1 VCVVTWSQLLQAKS
15 TQSVIPEKATSLPV
29 VVALEISGFAKGGT
43 WQGEQFCDS
52 LFRKLTFAADV
63 TFEVFIWLQNDEAEQ
78 LYKHALLNSIG
89 GSRVRLCHT
98 RGEVLAALPTP
109 VADIFD
115 DETESIA
122 RQHAPESY
130 GVAWVPKGTPSW
142 LRMLFKLRGV
152 EWMRTHSLASRQD
165 AVPHTWVLR
174 VRPDLTLE
182 HPFEVPTSV
191 TDVWVPWRSEAESLL
206 DDQLLLMP
214 AGSAAPALLAGM
226 CPRLIHTR
234 CTHSPLHPCTLL
246 TVACGITC
254 GTGMYESDWLHAA
267 AAASTPPTLYPER
280 IMWQAMYGGEAPPG
294 TQLMGA
300 AFDARL
306 LGCEGE
312 VPRDAFGKLKSD
324 FPHAFEESR
333 RSILAGTKWER
344 TSQSDLHSAWRQS
357 EAIGKISLLLRAM
370 RTTGGAKRTAD
381 GATVDP
387 IAEQG
392 A

>member
-1 VCVVTWSQLLQAKS
+1 MDAASYLATHKLDATLRQVIVQVLKDRPADPILAIGQLLQAKS

-78 LYKHALLNSIG
+78 LLKHALLNSIG

-152 EWMRTHSLASRQD
+152 EWMRTHSLASRHD

-214 AGSAAPALLAGM
+214 AGSAAPALLA
-226 CPRLIHTR
+226 
-234 CTHSPLHPCTLL
+234 
-246 TVACGITC
+246 
-254 GTGMYESDWLHAA
+254 GMYESDWLHAA

-357 EAIGKISLLLRAM
+357 EAIGKISMLLRAM